1 MKKIMKWM
9 HRGGALLLIAA
20 MLFTQSGIVSLAE
33 ETGSVITIAS
43 AEDLVLLA
51 DSGKTENFS
60 TGKTF
65 VMTEDI
71 DLSEYENMFIP
82 IMDGTFDGGGHTITG
97 IRLQEEMSDYGFFR
111 YVGPNGTVAN
121 LTVEATVTGG
131 EDQENIGIIAGDNK
145 GTIRGCTSRGTLNGQ
160 TNVGGIAGK
169 NETTGTISRCGNE
182 AEVDGKQATGGII
195 GYNEGTVSDCTNS
208 GKVNTNQKVVK
219 STTNG
224 EGSINISIP
233 NAVTG
238 MTADDRANDT
248 GGIAGYSEGSITY
261 CKNEATIGHERLG
274 SATGGVVGR
283 QKGSLAY
290 SDNSGVVYGHKDV
303 GGIVGVFV
311 PYETGSY
318 DRDYEQELKDELD
331 NLSSLMDQLSDV
343 GDGMGN
349 HLSDNVD
356 VLREQL
362 KSLKNSVRIYFDD
375 YSDMASDGKDSI
387 DKNVGEMKD
396 SINRMTNRINIQQI
410 TDAMTKISKDLDEMQ
425 KIMDQLKP
433 LLNKELG
440 DMKDKLDSYQQQ
452 IEQLKSTLKNLK
464 DWIDKLPEDGSG
476 GSGDGSGT
484 DDADKI
490 DTTGVS
496 GIDIGSGNTAAGG
509 NTDGSNTDGGS
520 TTGGSNTANGISD
533 RNTGSTDTGD
543 NTDNGNTDN
552 GNTSK
557 GDSSAGDNAAGRNDS
572 GSGTGTGS
580 GTSNGSGGGTND
592 ADKKDT
598 VDSGSGSKTT
608 EDGTNPSQAS
618 TGKMT
623 AVSYTVVTSTTPA
636 PGEGGSDEGN
646 GGSTGDGNGGGAGS
660 DLTQDQQAQLSAA
673 LQKLA
678 ELNADI
684 QKQMGVITNA
694 MGQLSGAA
702 SDMKSTV
709 NSLNKMTHDLGKI
722 ADDFEDE
729 FDTMTNDLRQKSDR
743 VYDTFKA
750 TGDQL
755 DSDWDQMSDC
765 LDRVKSQFDNIRGTI
780 SDAFDELKD
789 RIEDGSVYVD
799 ISELADSMTGDGK
812 VIGCDNS
819 GEIYADSQ
827 GGGIIGSISMETVKN
842 AGKKILDLGFGDND
856 DDDED
861 EDEDDDSN
869 SITRHVMAAVF
880 MSVNTGSV
888 TVKGS
893 YAGGVVGRAEYG
905 LINSCENYGDILA
918 DGGNY
923 AGGIAGRSDLL
934 IKDCYT
940 LSGVS
945 GDGYVGGV
953 AGRAEDVTGCYV
965 CSYLDLDSYVQST
978 GAVAGKA
985 KGTISDNYFVDNG
998 YGAVDGVTKEAE
1010 AVPMDYASL
1019 LDLKTMPEN
1028 FQKFTIRFMD
1038 GDDVIWQNTYAYGD
1052 VLTEDEYPK
1061 LPDAGDGY
1069 VYWEKKDVSP
1079 IHRNITVHAVYRA
1092 YMPSLGSAQD
1102 GNDPVLFGGNF
1113 YPDTTLTVRDATDEE
1128 AKQVSQNF
1136 DTFNWMYH
1144 YYVKHIYRYELNQEE
1159 ELDTQAMVRVVHNST
1174 LADCIVSMDDS
1185 FQTLDKVQKAE
1196 KVGSYLSVDTTIAKS
1211 GYIVVLDRIDTWM
1224 SIVLGILGL
1233 ILLGLLMFGMY
1244 KLRLRRLARAAK
1256 KAEQKSTETE
1266 HVSDIS
1272 EVAEVTEPD
1281 KTEHTHEE

>member
-43 AEDLVLLA
+43 AEDLILLA

-121 LTVEATVTGG
+121 LTVEATVTSG

-182 AEVDGKQATGGII
+182 AEVDGKQATGGIT
-195 GYNEGTVSDCTNS
+195 GYNEGTVSDCTNI

-410 TDAMTKISKDLDEMQ
+410 TDAMTKISKYLDEMQ
-425 KIMDQLKP
+425 ETMGQLEP
-433 LLNKELG
+433 LLKKELG
-440 DMKDKLDSYQQQ
+440 GMKGKLDSYQEQ
-452 IEQLKSTLKNLK
+452 IEQLKNTLKDLK
-464 DWIDKLPEDGSG
+464 DWIGKLPGDGSG
-476 GSGDGSGT
+476 GSGDGSGSGS
-484 DDADKI
+484 DG
-490 DTTGVS
+490 TG
-496 GIDIGSGNTAAGG
+496 GGSG
-509 NTDGSNTDGGS
+509 
-520 TTGGSNTANGISD
+520 TGTVS
-533 RNTGSTDTGD
+533 
-543 NTDNGNTDN
+543 
-552 GNTSK
+552 
-557 GDSSAGDNAAGRNDS
+557 DS
-572 GSGTGTGS
+572 GSGTGTGTEDGSSSGSGGGTDDADKKGTTGGS
-580 GTSNGSGGGTND
+580 GTSTGSGGGTND

-608 EDGTNPSQAS
+608 EDDTDPSQAS

-623 AVSYTVVTSTTPA
+623 AVSYTVVTSKTPA
-636 PGEGGSDEGN
+636 PGEGGSDDGN
-646 GGSTGDGNGGGAGS
+646 GGSTGDGNGGDAGS
-660 DLTQDQQAQLSAA
+660 DLTPEEKEALRKA
-673 LQKLA
+673 LQRLA
-678 ELNADI
+678 GLNADI
-684 QKQMGVITNA
+684 QEQMGIITNA

-861 EDEDDDSN
+861 EDDDSN

-985 KGTISDNYFVDNG
+985 KGIISDNYFVDNG

-1102 GNDPVLFGGNF
+1102 GSDPVLFGGNF

-1128 AKQVSQNF
+1128 AKQVSRNF

-1159 ELDTQAMVRVVHNST
+1159 ELDTQAMVRVVHNLT

-1272 EVAEVTEPD
+1272 EVTEVTEPD

>member
-9 HRGGALLLIAA
+9 HQGGALLLIAA

-71 DLSEYENMFIP
+71 DLSEYENLFIP

-97 IRLQEEMSDYGFFR
+97 ICLQEEMSDYGFFR

-121 LTVEATVTGG
+121 LTVEATVTSG

-145 GTIRGCTSRGTLNGQ
+145 GTIRGCTSLGTLNGQ

-169 NETTGTISRCGNE
+169 NEKTGTISRCGNE
-182 AEVDGKQATGGII
+182 AEVDGKQATGGIT

-208 GKVNTNQKVVK
+208 GKINTNQKVVK
-219 STTNG
+219 SSTNG

-303 GGIVGVFV
+303 GGIAGVLV

-387 DKNVGEMKD
+387 DKNVGAIRNTINGMNYSVNLVNLNN
-396 SINRMTNRINIQQI
+396 SITN
-410 TDAMTKISKDLDEMQ
+410 ISKYIQDMVEILKKLQDNFAGTTSELDETLEYYNTLVTDLQ
-425 KIMDQLKP
+425 AEQQ
-433 LLNKELG
+433 ELQN
-440 DMKDKLDSYQQQ
+440 KLDELQQNPP
-452 IEQLKSTLKNLK
+452 T
-464 DWIDKLPEDGSG
+464 EDSGSADNDTADNSSATDTSADSASDTG
-476 GSGDGSGT
+476 KSGT
-484 DDADKI
+484 DTSDTMKAETSENGQSDKNAS
-490 DTTGVS
+490 S
-496 GIDIGSGNTAAGG
+496 GA
-509 NTDGSNTDGGS
+509 
-520 TTGGSNTANGISD
+520 
-533 RNTGSTDTGD
+533 
-543 NTDNGNTDN
+543 
-552 GNTSK
+552 
-557 GDSSAGDNAAGRNDS
+557 DSSD
-572 GSGTGTGS
+572 
-580 GTSNGSGGGTND
+580 
-592 ADKKDT
+592 DT
-598 VDSGSGSKTT
+598 GSKTDSKADTSVETKDDNSSEDKKTTDDSEKT
-608 EDGTNPSQAS
+608 EAS
-618 TGKMT
+618 NGKMV
-623 AVSYTVVTSTTPA
+623 AVAYTVVTSPATPVTQDDENGSGNDSVPAETVTPA
-636 PGEGGSDEGN
+636 TPNLPSLSDE
-646 GGSTGDGNGGGAGS
+646 
-660 DLTQDQQAQLSAA
+660 QKQALMQA
-673 LQKLA
+673 LQALA
-678 ELNADI
+678 QKSAQIQTEMNNVAQILGNITTDSNKMIGDI
-684 QKQMGVITNA
+684 KSITNN
-694 MGQLSGAA
+694 M
-702 SDMKSTV
+702 
-709 NSLNKMTHDLGKI
+709 NSLSHDLGKVM
-722 ADDFEDE
+722 DDFEDE

-861 EDEDDDSN
+861 EDDDSN

-985 KGTISDNYFVDNG
+985 KGIISDNYFVDNG
-998 YGAVDGVTKEAE
+998 YGAVDGVTREAE

-1092 YMPSLGSAQD
+1092 YMPSLGSAGD
-1102 GNDPVLFGGNF
+1102 GSDPVLFGGNF

-1266 HVSDIS
+1266 QVSDIS
-1272 EVAEVTEPD
+1272 EVAEVTEPE

>member
-71 DLSEYENMFIP
+71 DLSEYENLFIP

-121 LTVEATVTGG
+121 LTVEATVTSG

-261 CKNEATIGHERLG
+261 CKNEATIGYERLG

-410 TDAMTKISKDLDEMQ
+410 TDAMTQISKDLDEMQ

-433 LLNKELG
+433 LFDKELG
-440 DMKDKLDSYQQQ
+440 DMKGKLDGYQQQ
-452 IEQLKSTLKNLK
+452 IEQLKSTLKDLK
-464 DWIDKLPEDGSG
+464 DWIDKLPGDGSG
-476 GSGDGSGT
+476 GSGDGSG
-484 DDADKI
+484 
-490 DTTGVS
+490 S
-496 GIDIGSGNTAAGG
+496 GS
-509 NTDGSNTDGGS
+509 DG
-520 TTGGSNTANGISD
+520 
-533 RNTGSTDTGD
+533 
-543 NTDNGNTDN
+543 
-552 GNTSK
+552 
-557 GDSSAGDNAAGRNDS
+557 AGD
-572 GSGTGTGS
+572 GSGTGTGTEDGSSSGS
-580 GTSNGSGGGTND
+580 GTDTGSGGGTD
-592 ADKKDT
+592 DTDKKDT
-598 VDSGSGSKTT
+598 TGDSSKTT
-608 EDGTNPSQAS
+608 EDGTDPSQAS

-636 PGEGGSDEGN
+636 PGEGGSDDGN
-646 GGSTGDGNGGGAGS
+646 GGSTGDGDGGDAGS
-660 DLTQDQQAQLSAA
+660 DLTSDQQAQLSAA

-750 TGDQL
+750 IGDQL

-856 DDDED
+856 DDD

-1102 GNDPVLFGGNF
+1102 GSDPVLFGGNF

-1136 DTFNWMYH
+1136 DTFHWMYH

-1185 FQTLDKVQKAE
+1185 FQTLDEVQKAE

-1244 KLRLRRLARAAK
+1244 KLRLRRLARAEK

-1266 HVSDIS
+1266 QVSDIS
-1272 EVAEVTEPD
+1272 EVAEVTEPE

>member
-71 DLSEYENMFIP
+71 DLSEYENLFIP

-121 LTVEATVTGG
+121 LTVEATVTSG

-362 KSLKNSVRIYFDD
+362 KSLKDSVRIYFDD

-387 DKNVGEMKD
+387 DKNVGAIRNTINGMNYSVNLVNLNN
-396 SINRMTNRINIQQI
+396 SITN
-410 TDAMTKISKDLDEMQ
+410 ISKYIQDMVEILKKLQDNFAGTTSELDETLEYYNTLVTDLQ
-425 KIMDQLKP
+425 AEQQ
-433 LLNKELG
+433 ELQN
-440 DMKDKLDSYQQQ
+440 KLDELQQNPP
-452 IEQLKSTLKNLK
+452 T
-464 DWIDKLPEDGSG
+464 EDSGSADNDAADNSSATDTSADSASDTG
-476 GSGDGSGT
+476 KSGT
-484 DDADKI
+484 DTSDTMKAETSENGQSDKNAS
-490 DTTGVS
+490 S
-496 GIDIGSGNTAAGG
+496 GA
-509 NTDGSNTDGGS
+509 
-520 TTGGSNTANGISD
+520 
-533 RNTGSTDTGD
+533 
-543 NTDNGNTDN
+543 
-552 GNTSK
+552 
-557 GDSSAGDNAAGRNDS
+557 DSSD
-572 GSGTGTGS
+572 
-580 GTSNGSGGGTND
+580 
-592 ADKKDT
+592 DT
-598 VDSGSGSKTT
+598 GSKTDSKADTSVETKDDNSSEDKKTTDDSEKT
-608 EDGTNPSQAS
+608 EAS
-618 TGKMT
+618 NGKMV
-623 AVSYTVVTSTTPA
+623 AVAYTVVTSPATPVTQDDENGSGNDSVPAETVTPA
-636 PGEGGSDEGN
+636 TPNLPSLSDE
-646 GGSTGDGNGGGAGS
+646 
-660 DLTQDQQAQLSAA
+660 QKQALMQA
-673 LQKLA
+673 LQALA
-678 ELNADI
+678 QKSAQIQTEMNNVAQILGNITTDSNKMIGDI
-684 QKQMGVITNA
+684 KSITNN
-694 MGQLSGAA
+694 M
-702 SDMKSTV
+702 
-709 NSLNKMTHDLGKI
+709 NSLSHDLGKVM
-722 ADDFEDE
+722 DDFEDE

-750 TGDQL
+750 AGDQL

-799 ISELADSMTGDGK
+799 ISELADSTVGDGK

-856 DDDED
+856 DDDE
-861 EDEDDDSN
+861 EEDDDSN

-985 KGTISDNYFVDNG
+985 KGIISDNYFVDNG

-1092 YMPSLGSAQD
+1092 YMPSLGSAGD
-1102 GNDPVLFGGNF
+1102 GSDPVLFGGNF

-1128 AKQVSQNF
+1128 AKQVSRNF

-1185 FQTLDKVQKAE
+1185 FQTLDEVQKAE

-1244 KLRLRRLARAAK
+1244 KLRLRRLVRAAK
-1256 KAEQKSTETE
+1256 KAEQKSTEIE
-1266 HVSDIS
+1266 QVSDIS
-1272 EVAEVTEPD
+1272 EVAEVTEPE
-1281 KTEHTHEE
+1281 KTEHTQEE

>member
-71 DLSEYENMFIP
+71 DLSEYENLFIP

-121 LTVEATVTGG
+121 LTVEATVTSG

-261 CKNEATIGHERLG
+261 CKNEATIGYERLG

-387 DKNVGEMKD
+387 DKNVGAIRNTINGMNYSVNLVNLNN
-396 SINRMTNRINIQQI
+396 SITN
-410 TDAMTKISKDLDEMQ
+410 ISKYIQDMVEILKKLQDNFAGTTSELDETLEYYNTLVTDLQ
-425 KIMDQLKP
+425 AEQQELQNKLDELQQNPPSEDAGIMD
-433 LLNKELG
+433 
-440 DMKDKLDSYQQQ
+440 S
-452 IEQLKSTLKNLK
+452 S
-464 DWIDKLPEDGSG
+464 DGS
-476 GSGDGSGT
+476 
-484 DDADKI
+484 DAVDESS
-490 DTTGVS
+490 DT
-496 GIDIGSGNTAAGG
+496 
-509 NTDGSNTDGGS
+509 
-520 TTGGSNTANGISD
+520 
-533 RNTGSTDTGD
+533 
-543 NTDNGNTDN
+543 
-552 GNTSK
+552 
-557 GDSSAGDNAAGRNDS
+557 DSSE
-572 GSGTGTGS
+572 
-580 GTSNGSGGGTND
+580 
-592 ADKKDT
+592 
-598 VDSGSGSKTT
+598 SGSKAEVPSADQNTVDLPDSTENATT
-608 EDGTNPSQAS
+608 QIKEDPKEDSSEPADSSKPAEDKNTDADSSDSSSEEKTEAS
-618 TGKMT
+618 TGKMV
-623 AVSYTVVTSTTPA
+623 AVAYTVVTSPTTPSDDSGDSGSSSVPVTPMTPA
-636 PGEGGSDEGN
+636 TPNIPGLSDE
-646 GGSTGDGNGGGAGS
+646 
-660 DLTQDQQAQLSAA
+660 QKQALMQA
-673 LQKLA
+673 LQALA
-678 ELNADI
+678 EKSALIQTEMQNVAQILGNITTDSNKMIGDI
-684 QKQMGVITNA
+684 KSITNN
-694 MGQLSGAA
+694 M
-702 SDMKSTV
+702 
-709 NSLNKMTHDLGKI
+709 NSLSHDLGKVM
-722 ADDFEDE
+722 DDFEDE

-799 ISELADSMTGDGK
+799 ISEMADSMTGDGK

-856 DDDED
+856 DDD

-945 GDGYVGGV
+945 GEGYVGGV

-1102 GNDPVLFGGNF
+1102 GSDPVLFGGNF

-1128 AKQVSQNF
+1128 AKQVSRNF

-1244 KLRLRRLARAAK
+1244 KLRLRRLARAVK

-1266 HVSDIS
+1266 QVSDIS
-1272 EVAEVTEPD
+1272 EVAEVTEPE

>member
-1 MKKIMKWM
+1 MKKIRKWM
-9 HRGGALLLIAA
+9 RQSGALLLIAA
-20 MLFTQSGIVSLAE
+20 LLFTQSGIVSLAE
-33 ETGSVITIAS
+33 ETGSVVTIAS
-43 AEDLVLLA
+43 AQDLVLLA
-51 DSGKTENFS
+51 DSGKTESFS

-71 DLSEYENMFIP
+71 DLSEYENLFIP

-97 IRLQEEMSDYGFFR
+97 ISLQEEMSDYGFFR
-111 YVGPNGTVAN
+111 YVGPNGTIAN
-121 LTVEATVTGG
+121 LTVEATVTSG

-169 NETTGTISRCGNE
+169 NEETGTISHCTNE
-182 AEVDGKQATGGII
+182 AEVDGKQATGGIT

-219 STTNG
+219 STTSG
-224 EGSINISIP
+224 EGSINISLP

-274 SATGGVVGR
+274 SATGGIVGR

-331 NLSSLMDQLSDV
+331 NLSSLMDQLSNV
-343 GDGMGN
+343 GDSMGD

-387 DKNVGEMKD
+387 DQNVGAIRK
-396 SINRMTNRINIQQI
+396 SINSMNNRVNIQQI
-410 TDAMTKISKDLDEMQ
+410 TDAMNQISKDLDEMQ
-425 KIMDQLKP
+425 QIMNQLKP
-433 LLNKELG
+433 MLDKELG
-440 DMKDKLDSYQQQ
+440 DLKDKLDGYQEQ
-452 IEQLKSTLKNLK
+452 IEQLKEALKNLK
-464 DWIDKLPEDGSG
+464 DWIGNLPGDG
-476 GSGDGSGT
+476 GSGDGSG
-484 DDADKI
+484 D
-490 DTTGVS
+490 S
-496 GIDIGSGNTAAGG
+496 GSDSGS
-509 NTDGSNTDGGS
+509 
-520 TTGGSNTANGISD
+520 
-533 RNTGSTDTGD
+533 
-543 NTDNGNTDN
+543 
-552 GNTSK
+552 
-557 GDSSAGDNAAGRNDS
+557 DSSDSDSNDS
-572 GSGTGTGS
+572 GSGSGSDSSDSENGGNNSSSDADNGNDHKGTDGDSDEKDTTDNGS
-580 GTSNGSGGGTND
+580 NNGSGNSN
-592 ADKKDT
+592 
-598 VDSGSGSKTT
+598 DSGNSENTGSSDSKKS
-608 EDGTNPSQAS
+608 EDSSDSTQAS
-618 TGKMT
+618 AGKMM

-636 PGEGGSDEGN
+636 TDENDGDDTIIGN
-646 GGSTGDGNGGGAGS
+646 GDDNGFGNTGSG
-660 DLTQDQQAQLSAA
+660 LTPDQEAA
-673 LQKLA
+673 LQQALQRLA
-678 ELNADI
+678 ELSADI
-684 QKQMGVITNA
+684 QQQMGIIANS
-694 MGQLSGAA
+694 MGQISGVT
-702 SDMKSTV
+702 SDIKSV
-709 NSLNKMTHDLGKI
+709 VKHMNSMTHDLGKI
-722 ADDFEDE
+722 ADDFADE
-729 FDTMTNDLRQKSDR
+729 MDTMTNDLRQKGDR

-755 DSDWDQMSDC
+755 DSDWDQLSDC

-799 ISELADSMTGDGK
+799 ISEMADSTVGDGK

-827 GGGIIGSISMETVKN
+827 GGGVIGSISIETVKD
-842 AGKKILDLGFGDND
+842 AGRKVLDLGFGDSS
-856 DDDED
+856 DDED
-861 EDEDDDSN
+861 DEDDDNN

-880 MSVNTGSV
+880 MSSNTGSV
-888 TVKGS
+888 TVKGN

-905 LINSCENYGDILA
+905 LIDSCENYGDILA
-918 DGGNY
+918 DGGKY

-953 AGRAEDVTGCYV
+953 AGRAEDVSGCYV
-965 CSYLDLDSYVQST
+965 CSYLDLDNYVQST
-978 GAVAGKA
+978 GAIVGKA
-985 KGTISDNYFVDNG
+985 KGTISGNYFVDNG
-998 YGAVDGVTKEAE
+998 YGAVDGVTRESE
-1010 AVPMDYASL
+1010 AVAMDYASML
-1019 LDLKTMPEN
+1019 ELKTMPVN

-1038 GDDVIWQNTYAYGD
+1038 GDEVIWQNTFSYGD
-1052 VLTEDEYPK
+1052 VLTEDDYPA

-1069 VYWEKKDVSP
+1069 VYWEKKDLSP

-1092 YMPSLGSAQD
+1092 YMPSLGSTGD
-1102 GNDPVLFGGNF
+1102 GRDPVLFGGNF

-1128 AKQVSQNF
+1128 AKQVSENF

-1144 YYVKHIYRYELNQEE
+1144 YYVKHIYRYELNQTE
-1159 ELDTQAMVRVVHNST
+1159 ELDSQVTVRVADNT
-1174 LADCIVSMDDS
+1174 ALADTIVSMDDS
-1185 FQTLDKVQKAE
+1185 FQTLDGVQKAE
-1196 KVGSYLSVDTTIAKS
+1196 KVGSYLSADTTIAES
-1211 GYIVVLDRIDTWM
+1211 GYIVVLDRMDTWM
-1224 SIVLGILGL
+1224 SIVIGIVGLIVLGL
-1233 ILLGLLMFGMY
+1233 IMY
-1244 KLRLRRLARAAK
+1244 LIYRCRRRRLERAAK
-1256 KAEQKSTETE
+1256 KNAEQQTT
-1266 HVSDIS
+1266 D
-1272 EVAEVTEPD
+1272 TEPAPD
-1281 KTEHTHEE
+1281 TIEVPEITESENTEEPHEE

>member
-71 DLSEYENMFIP
+71 DLSEYENLFIP

-121 LTVEATVTGG
+121 LTVEATVTSG

-410 TDAMTKISKDLDEMQ
+410 TDAMTQISQDLDKMQ

-433 LLNKELG
+433 LLEQELG

-452 IEQLKSTLKNLK
+452 IEQLKSTLQGLK
-464 DWIDKLPEDGSG
+464 DWIDKLPGDGSG
-476 GSGDGSGT
+476 GSGDGSGSGG
-484 DDADKI
+484 
-490 DTTGVS
+490 TG
-496 GIDIGSGNTAAGG
+496 GGSGADTG
-509 NTDGSNTDGGS
+509 TEGGS
-520 TTGGSNTANGISD
+520 GSGGTGG
-533 RNTGSTDTGD
+533 
-543 NTDNGNTDN
+543 
-552 GNTSK
+552 
-557 GDSSAGDNAAGRNDS
+557 
-572 GSGTGTGS
+572 GSGTGTGTEGGS
-580 GTSNGSGGGTND
+580 GTGTGTEGGSGSGGTGGGSGTDTGTSGGSSSESGTDTGTGGKTDD

-598 VDSGSGSKTT
+598 TGDSSKTT
-608 EDGTNPSQAS
+608 EDGTDPSQAS

-623 AVSYTVVTSTTPA
+623 AVSYTVVTSTTPT

-646 GGSTGDGNGGGAGS
+646 GGSTGDGNGGDAGS
-660 DLTQDQQAQLSAA
+660 NLTPQEQEALRQA
-673 LQKLA
+673 LQRLA

-684 QKQMGVITNA
+684 QKRMGDITNA
-694 MGQLSGAA
+694 MGQLSGVA

-765 LDRVKSQFDNIRGTI
+765 LDRVKSQLDNIRGTI

-861 EDEDDDSN
+861 EDDDSS

-880 MSVNTGSV
+880 MSANTGSV

-985 KGTISDNYFVDNG
+985 KGIISDNYFVDNG
-998 YGAVDGVTKEAE
+998 YGAVDGVTREAE

-1038 GDDVIWQNTYAYGD
+1038 GDDVIWQNTYSYGD

-1102 GNDPVLFGGNF
+1102 GSDPVLFGGNF

-1185 FQTLDKVQKAE
+1185 FQTLDEVQKAE
-1196 KVGSYLSVDTTIAKS
+1196 KVGSYLSVDTTIDKS

-1266 HVSDIS
+1266 QVSDIS
-1272 EVAEVTEPD
+1272 EVAEVTEPE